1 MAMPQENDTKKRFK
15 YHHGNLRDAL
25 VLAALDILQTHGIE
39 HLSLRTL
46 ARATGVTQA
55 APYSHFKD
63 KNALL
68 AAIAETGFRR
78 LALCMAEAATGQRD
92 PVLRIE
98 KLMTGYVRFALENR
112 PLFRL
117 MFAHELADMKPFPT
131 LAMTAG
137 KSYAQF
143 SAALSAQN
151 APQHDTGFMTVAVW
165 SLCQGLSSLLVDD
178 KLDITR
184 HGADD
189 LDAFVKNIVA
199 LFADKIGPQA
209 ETPA

>member
-1 MAMPQENDTKKRFK
+1 MTAPQENDRQKRFR

-25 VLAALDILQTHGIE
+25 IQSALDILQTEGPE
-39 HLSLRTL
+39 NLSLRTL

-63 KNALL
+63 KSALL

-78 LALCMAEAATGQRD
+78 LALAMAAAATGVQNPQAR
-92 PVLRIE
+92 LE
-98 KLMTGYVRFALENR
+98 KLMTAYVRFAVENR

-117 MFAHELADMKPFPT
+117 MFSNTLSDMKPFPT

-137 KSYAQF
+137 KSYALI

-151 APQHDTGFMTVAVW
+151 LSAQKPAQADAGVLTVAVW
-165 SLCQGLSSLLVDD
+165 SLCQGLSSLLIDD
-178 KLDITR
+178 RLDVTR
-184 HGADD
+184 HGAADIDD
-189 LDAFVKNIVA
+189 FVKTVA
-199 LFADKIGPQA
+199 GVFTQN
-209 ETPA
+209 